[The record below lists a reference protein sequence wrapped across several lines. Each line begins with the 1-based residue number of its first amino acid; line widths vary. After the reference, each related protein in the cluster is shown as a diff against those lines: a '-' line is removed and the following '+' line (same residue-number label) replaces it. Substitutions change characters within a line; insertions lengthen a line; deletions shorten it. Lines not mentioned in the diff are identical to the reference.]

1 MGEKTYNDC
10 IYLKDGCFM
19 KRDFLGNY
27 IKYDEVPK
35 KSVFEAIEMFMAENP
50 TEFKIGTI
58 INSALKKLFK
68 VSKYQHI
75 KVAIPG
81 TKEKV
86 NDSLYTELVEYVQN
100 SKTYHE
106 NFEDVIYIK
115 DGNFM
120 KQHID
125 GEFYV
130 FSSVTKKDV
139 FDCIEMFLAANP
151 TEMNLKFIIKQSTKQ
166 ACNVSRFKHVQIP
179 TRRNKQQLLTD
190 DPLYSEL
197 IAFIQNSSL
206 YKKRIEEAE
215 VQRAKDKIAYAEIRK
230 KKDLEVSLNGF
241 FIESTKTHISR
252 KNLRKF

>member
-75 KVAIPG
+75 KAAIPG

-100 SKTYHE
+100 SKTYNK
-106 NFEDVIYIK
+106 NFEDIIYIK
-115 DGNFM
+115 DSNFM
-120 KQHID
+120 KQHLN
-125 GEFYV
+125 GEFYI
-130 FSSVTKKDV
+130 FSDVAKEEV
-139 FDCIEMFLAANP
+139 FDSIEMFLAANP
-151 TEMNLKFIIKQSTKQ
+151 TEMNLKFIIKESTKL
-166 ACNVSRFKHVQIP
+166 ACSVSRFKHVQIP
-179 TRRNKQQLLTD
+179 TTRNKQQFMLD

-197 IAFIQNSSL
+197 IAFIQKSDL
-206 YKKRIEEAE
+206 YQKRIKEAE
-215 VQRAKDKIAYAEIRK
+215 VQRAKDKIEYAKIRK
-230 KKDLEVSLNGF
+230 KKDLELSLNGF
-241 FIESTKTHISR
+241 FIESTKTHIAK